1 MPCSLGFST
10 ARVIS
15 RVTRIEIIMPPLHI
29 VHSVGPAHDHSPSG
43 ADGRNSDPV
52 FGTERDRLNCNI
64 FDNERGGRNPAPAD
78 GTEKPGAFPASR
90 PKCVSESNL
99 LLGAATTTDWKDHLK
114 RIGENRDGHGGM
126 IGTSVRSPHPVIL

>member
-1 MPCSLGFST
+1 MGFST

-64 FDNERGGRNPAPAD
+64 FDNERGGRLHGIAHQS
-78 GTEKPGAFPASR
+78 GAGRRDRETRGVSR
-90 PKCVSESNL
+90 LEAQVCK
-99 LLGAATTTDWKDHLK
+99 
-114 RIGENRDGHGGM
+114 
-126 IGTSVRSPHPVIL
+126 